1 MNSYIS
7 TTASII
13 ASTEG
18 STTASTNPAGYVS
31 TGRPAGTPTGYIS
44 PATRRGTGSYVTSEW
59 VIAA

>member
-7 TTASII
+7 TAANTA
-13 ASTEG
+13 ASTDRSSE
-18 STTASTNPAGYVS
+18 PAGYIS
-31 TGRPAGTPTGYIS
+31 TGRAAGTPTGYIS